1 MKRLTRLMDICLNNL
16 DGSVEVQAILSRLDF
31 DESNIFS
38 VSQDALREFEQW
50 KVGVTSK
57 ITTSKTVINQR
68 KRKRTED
75 N

>member
-16 DGSVEVQAILSRLDF
+16 YGSVEVQAILSRLDF